1 MAVQWHPV
9 LDQALAETAVVGV
22 ADAVTHHLGRRPTK
36 SEITAARRAARRY
49 AATGQAQLTL
59 LPSVAAG
66 RKYRVLVLARPDV
79 DLDDVQELRQAVAAP
94 ARKAAKP
101 QGAGRKDTARRAES
115 LLTQVSHA
123 TRAARLLPVN
133 QIEPAHAKLLAEDLT
148 EVVAGLATLAA
159 DLTRRSR
166 QHTPTPAPTKAPV
179 GRLSS
184 WPPPSHPAVAP
195 APAVCRRR
203 RWPH

>member
-22 ADAVTHHLGRRPTK
+22 ADAVTRHLGRNPTRA
-36 SEITAARRAARRY
+36 EITAARRAAHRY

-59 LPSVAAG
+59 LPSIAAG
-66 RKYRVLVLARPDV
+66 RKNRVLVLARPDV
-79 DLDDVQELRQAVAAP
+79 DLDDVLALRQTVAAP
-94 ARKAAKP
+94 TKKAAKP
-101 QGAGRKDTARRAES
+101 QGQGVKDTPRRAES

-123 TRAARLLPVN
+123 TRAARLLPVS

-159 DLTRRSR
+159 DLIHRSR
-166 QHTPTPAPTKAPV
+166 QHSPTERPD
-179 GRLSS
+179 
-184 WPPPSHPAVAP
+184 
-195 APAVCRRR
+195 
-203 RWPH
+203 

>member
-22 ADAVTHHLGRRPTK
+22 ADAVAHHLGRRPTK
-36 SEITAARRAARRY
+36 SEITAARRAAHRY

-59 LPSVAAG
+59 LPSGAAG

-79 DLDDVQELRQAVAAP
+79 DLDDVQELRQEVAAT
-94 ARKAAKP
+94 ARRAAKP
-101 QGAGRKDTARRAES
+101 QGAGTRDTARRAES

-123 TRAARLLPVN
+123 TRAARLLPVA

-159 DLTRRSR
+159 ELTRRSR
-166 QHTPTPAPTKAPV
+166 QHVPTVRP
-179 GRLSS
+179 G
-184 WPPPSHPAVAP
+184 
-195 APAVCRRR
+195 
-203 RWPH
+203 

>member
-22 ADAVTHHLGRRPTK
+22 ADAVTHYLGRRPTK
-36 SEITAARRAARRY
+36 SEITAARRAAHRY

-79 DLDDVQELRQAVAAP
+79 DLDDVPVLRQAVAAT

-101 QGAGRKDTARRAES
+101 QGKGVKDTARRAES

-123 TRAARLLPVN
+123 TRAARLLPVE

-148 EVVAGLATLAA
+148 EVVAGLATMAA
-159 DLTRRSR
+159 DLIRRSR
-166 QHTPTPAPTKAPV
+166 QHTPTTRPD
-179 GRLSS
+179 
-184 WPPPSHPAVAP
+184 
-195 APAVCRRR
+195 
-203 RWPH
+203 

>member
-9 LDQALAETAVVGV
+9 LEQALAETAVVGV
-22 ADAVTHHLGRRPTK
+22 ADAVSHRLGRRPTK

-59 LPSVAAG
+59 LPSAAAG

-101 QGAGRKDTARRAES
+101 QGDGVKDTARRAES

-123 TRAARLLPVN
+123 ARAARLLPIN

-148 EVVAGLATLAA
+148 EVLASLATLAA

-166 QHTPTPAPTKAPV
+166 QHTPTARPDQGDNSHLSKSLTSAVV
-179 GRLSS
+179 GAQLEEL
-184 WPPPSHPAVAP
+184 
-195 APAVCRRR
+195 
-203 RWPH
+203 PHHL

>member
-9 LDQALAETAVVGV
+9 LDQALAENAVVGV
-22 ADAVTHHLGRRPTK
+22 ADAVSRHLGRNPNR
-36 SEITAARRAARRY
+36 SEVTAARRAAHRY

-66 RKYRVLVLARPDV
+66 RKYRVLVLARTDV
-79 DLDDVQELRQAVAAP
+79 DLNDVTMLRQAVAAP
-94 ARKAAKP
+94 TKKAAKP
-101 QGAGRKDTARRAES
+101 QGQGVKDTPRRAES
-115 LLTQVSHA
+115 LLSQVSHA
-123 TRAARLLPVN
+123 TRAARLLPLN

-166 QHTPTPAPTKAPV
+166 QHTPTVRPD
-179 GRLSS
+179 
-184 WPPPSHPAVAP
+184 
-195 APAVCRRR
+195 
-203 RWPH
+203 

>member
-1 MAVQWHPV
+1 MAVQWHSV

-22 ADAVTHHLGRRPTK
+22 ADAVAHHLGRQPTK
-36 SEITAARRAARRY
+36 SEITAARRAAHRY

-59 LPSVAAG
+59 LPFGAPG
-66 RKYRVLVLARPDV
+66 RMYRVLVLARPDV
-79 DLDDVQELRQAVAAP
+79 DLDDFPVLRQAVAAT

-101 QGAGRKDTARRAES
+101 QGAGTRDTARRAES

-123 TRAARLLPVN
+123 TRAARLLPVA

-159 DLTRRSR
+159 DLMRRSR
-166 QHTPTPAPTKAPV
+166 QHVPTARPD
-179 GRLSS
+179 
-184 WPPPSHPAVAP
+184 
-195 APAVCRRR
+195 
-203 RWPH
+203 

>member
-22 ADAVTHHLGRRPTK
+22 SDAVSHHLGRRPTK
-36 SEITAARRAARRY
+36 SEITAARRAAHRY
-49 AATGQAQLTL
+49 AASGQAQLTL

-79 DLDDVQELRQAVAAP
+79 DLDDVSALRQATATP
-94 ARKAAKP
+94 GKKAAKA
-101 QGAGRKDTARRAES
+101 QGDGVRDTARRAES

-133 QIEPAHAKLLAEDLT
+133 HIEPAHAKLLAEDLT

-166 QHTPTPAPTKAPV
+166 QHTPTARTT
-179 GRLSS
+179 LDSS
-184 WPPPSHPAVAP
+184 ISPSTSS
-195 APAVCRRR
+195 
-203 RWPH
+203 

>member
-22 ADAVTHHLGRRPTK
+22 AEAVSHHLGRRPTK
-36 SEITAARRAARRY
+36 SEITAARRAAHRK
-49 AATGQAQLTL
+49 AATGQAHSIL
-59 LPSVAAG
+59 LPSATAG

-79 DLDDVQELRQAVAAP
+79 HLDDVRELRQALAAP

-101 QGAGRKDTARRAES
+101 QGPGTKDTARRAES

-159 DLTRRSR
+159 DLIRRSR
-166 QHTPTPAPTKAPV
+166 QHIPTDRPD
-179 GRLSS
+179 
-184 WPPPSHPAVAP
+184 
-195 APAVCRRR
+195 
-203 RWPH
+203 

>member
-22 ADAVTHHLGRRPTK
+22 ADAVARHLGRRPTK

-49 AATGQAQLTL
+49 AATGQGQLTL

-79 DLDDVQELRQAVAAP
+79 NLDDVPVLRQVVAAT
-94 ARKAAKP
+94 AGKAAKP
-101 QGAGRKDTARRAES
+101 QGQGVKDAARRAES

-123 TRAARLLPVN
+123 TRAARLLPVD

-159 DLTRRSR
+159 DLVHRSR
-166 QHTPTPAPTKAPV
+166 QHIPT
-179 GRLSS
+179 S
-184 WPPPSHPAVAP
+184 
-195 APAVCRRR
+195 RR
-203 RWPH
+203 PD